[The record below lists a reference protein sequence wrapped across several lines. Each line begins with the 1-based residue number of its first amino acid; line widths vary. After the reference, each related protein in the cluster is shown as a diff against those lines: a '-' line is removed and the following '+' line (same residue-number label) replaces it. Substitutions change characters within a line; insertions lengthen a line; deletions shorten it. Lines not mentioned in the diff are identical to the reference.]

1 MAISCL
7 GGNTT
12 SILAP
17 SRPVVVVY
25 GHLVTR
31 KEVVV
36 YANTVHSLQ
45 SVIIQIDCAVSPT
58 ALDGFPFF
66 PLPCLEGPSAGADGK
81 GRAIVDSMDASFWSR
96 APSAIELLT
105 QDRNTESLSRCL
117 ALLALPCPALPCLAL
132 PCLALPYTGPVPVD
146 SCGTL
151 TPGSTDRG
159 IEAVRGPN
167 QTSADTDQLF
177 LAAVGCKMQS
187 TIWSAP
193 IRGRNRH
200 LPGVRTILA
209 SRTQLASV
217 NPSSQPECFGS
228 FSLILPAACPQL
240 KDA

>member
-1 MAISCL
+1 
-7 GGNTT
+7 
-12 SILAP
+12 
-17 SRPVVVVY
+17 
-25 GHLVTR
+25 
-31 KEVVV
+31 
-36 YANTVHSLQ
+36 
-45 SVIIQIDCAVSPT
+45 
-58 ALDGFPFF
+58 
-66 PLPCLEGPSAGADGK
+66 
-81 GRAIVDSMDASFWSR
+81 MDASFWSR

-117 ALLALPCPALPCLAL
+117 ALLALPCLAL

-209 SRTQLASV
+209 SRAQLASV
-217 NPSSQPECFGS
+217 NPSSQPACFGS
-228 FSLILPAACPQL
+228 FSLIPKRAPC
-240 KDA
+240 